1 MDGQFEKS
9 GVMCCFCNENI
20 IISDID
26 PCDINI
32 MANWDKPGHANKRD
46 QMFWCHYECFRS
58 KMHKNVAPYLMLE
71 FLSSDDGSN

>member
-32 MANWDKPGHANKRD
+32 MANWDKPEHTKKEIKHSGAIMNVFAVK
-46 QMFWCHYECFRS
+46 CI
-58 KMHKNVAPYLMLE
+58 KM
-71 FLSSDDGSN
+71 